1 MAQPITWRNVDAPSF
16 GEASRMMSQAQV
28 GINSGFGSLQDILK
42 KEQATADAN
51 WQVQRDNNTQAFLDS
66 INQYRTAEEFQAALT
81 SGALDVGQYGGQI
94 DRAAARAALDGRLSI
109 LQDRTTKAN
118 QFADQAAER
127 DARPIV
133 DRLSTMALSEDK
145 DVRRSAKE
153 ALGIYASNG
162 MVPKAAEIAGKLDQS
177 DRMFVER
184 GQADTE
190 FVRKG
195 EKHSSDLLSAA
206 ADRQY
211 KSALASNARSAGS
224 SATST
229 LKKELAASK
238 AQNAAADLLIK
249 NSPLDAG
256 TMDTYAGQKAFEEG
270 LSKLGL
276 KPEQVKS
283 IRESYAKEFKNG
295 VLVGYDEKNE
305 EVRIGLPVSTALAG
319 ARDSADNWY
328 TPNFLNV
335 SNQGKSAVKNL
346 KEQIGSP
353 TYVNSLQQALQ
364 AQGMRYRPLNQPA
377 NTQFTK
383 QSPSADGAALVNRA
397 IESRK
402 AKAAANMT
410 PEELQI
416 ARTTGVVPYRVQ
428 RILLEEDEEQ

>member
-1 MAQPITWRNVDAPSF
+1 MASPITWRNVEAPDLR
-16 GEASRMMSQAQV
+16 GAAAMLGQAQASL
-28 GINSGFGSLQDILK
+28 NSGFGHINDVLK
-42 KEQATADAN
+42 NERATADAN
-51 WQVQRDNNTQAFLDS
+51 WSQIRDNNTQTFLDS
-66 INQYRTAEEFQAALT
+66 IAQYRTAEDFQAAQQA
-81 SGALDVGQYGGQI
+81 GALDQLRSQFGPQI
-94 DRAAARAALDGRLSI
+94 DRAAIRAAEDGRLAT
-109 LQDRTTKAN
+109 LQGRDV
-118 QFADQAAER
+118 QA
-127 DARPIV
+127 INYGN
-133 DRLSTMALSEDK
+133 TMTDH
-145 DVRRSAKE
+145 KE
-153 ALGIYASNG
+153 APTKQQVMADIL
-162 MVPKAAEIAGKLDQS
+162 AGKLKPEDLQQYS
-177 DRMFVER
+177 GNRFFLDAAGKLRDVSRQNTEWA
-184 GQADTE
+184 QADTKFARE
-190 FVRKG
+190 G

-206 ADRQY
+206 TDRQY
-211 KSALASNARSAGS
+211 KGALTSNARSAGS
-224 SATST
+224 SATAA
-229 LKKELAASK
+229 LKAELAASK
-238 AQNAAADLLIK
+238 AQNGAADLLIK

-295 VLVGYDEKNE
+295 VLVGYDENNE

-364 AQGMRYRPLNQPA
+364 AQGVRYRPLNQPA

-383 QSPSADGAALVNRA
+383 QSPSADGAALVNSA

-402 AKAAANMT
+402 AKAAAAMT

-416 ARTTGVVPYRVQ
+416 ARTTGVVPSRVK
-428 RILLEEDEEQ
+428 RILEEDE